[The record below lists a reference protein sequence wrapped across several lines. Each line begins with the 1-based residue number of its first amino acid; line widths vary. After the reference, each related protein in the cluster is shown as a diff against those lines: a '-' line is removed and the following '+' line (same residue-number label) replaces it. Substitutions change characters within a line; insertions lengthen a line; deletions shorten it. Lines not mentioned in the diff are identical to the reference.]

1 MTMHVYDIRPSG
13 QVVRLAD
20 LPLAGPKEAPAQAG
34 ADEGAEDGLC
44 LPRRVERTPE
54 LAALARVLGIPT
66 EMGHA
71 WGPDLNRLAQ
81 VLAQPA
87 LDGAVVEFKLQ
98 RFARGAPLL
107 RALGDIY
114 LRLARQLDGSAGKN
128 PVARSWIEQQLRTLA
143 PWHAAKE
150 GVRLRTQ
157 LKASAPLPAPILD
170 LVSRTLYGSP
180 IARDGEEKL
189 LYFGDA
195 WPTCDL
201 AFLEALPAFVAK
213 HRSVQARKKRLASAE
228 KAGVRLGAHAEDAS
242 PVMLGAAARA
252 QHVYMVGGTGTGKS
266 TLLGNM
272 ILQDMEAGEAVVV
285 IDPHGSLVEDVLG
298 LVPAKRKRDVVY
310 LHPTDPNGAF
320 NLNLLEPIAS
330 DLAVERNRCA
340 NDLIALMKIVYP
352 EPPEAFGPMFQ
363 NYFRNAVFLVMGGR
377 EDKATLGDVRRVF
390 ADEAF
395 RHELA
400 HACPLPDVKSFWL
413 DIAEDVRHS
422 GENASIGNVAPY
434 IDAKLTQLSGNPVVE
449 RIIGKP
455 KSTIDF
461 RKIVAEKRICLVNLA
476 QGLIGAPDARFLG
489 GLMLGR
495 LSAYLKLHAMAHGP
509 EADRAPLPLRVYL
522 DEVQSYADEAL
533 AESMAQM
540 RKFGVSYVLANQNF
554 AQIAGRGWRPNVGQE
569 ILGNSG
575 SIVAFRISTFDA
587 ELLSPWFYP
596 TVRRE
601 DLIQL
606 PNYRAAV
613 RMLPGADP
621 CEPFVFKTEP
631 LPGR

>member
-13 QVVRLAD
+13 QVVRLTD
-20 LPLAGPKEAPAQAG
+20 LPLPGPKEATGEPASEAG
-34 ADEGAEDGLC
+34 ADRGLC

-71 WGPDLNRLAQ
+71 WGPDFNRLAQ
-81 VLAQPA
+81 VLAQPP
-87 LDGAVVEFKLQ
+87 LEGAVVEFRLQ
-98 RFARGAPLL
+98 RFAREAPML
-107 RALGDIY
+107 RALADIY
-114 LRLARQLDGSAGKN
+114 LRLVKLLESAAGKN
-128 PVARSWIEQQLRTLA
+128 PVARAWIEQQLRTLA
-143 PWHAAKE
+143 PWHSAKE
-150 GVRLRTQ
+150 GVRLRARLST
-157 LKASAPLPAPILD
+157 PTPVPAPILD

-180 IARDGEEKL
+180 VARSGEEDL

-201 AFLEALPAFVAK
+201 AFLEALPAFAGK
-213 HRSVQARKKRLASAE
+213 HRSVLARNRRHAAAE
-228 KAGVRLGAHAEDAS
+228 TAGVRLGAHAADGS
-242 PVMLGAAARA
+242 PVTLGAAARA

-272 ILQDMEAGEAVVV
+272 IRQDMEAGEAILV

-298 LVPAKRKRDVVY
+298 LVPKKRKRDVVY
-310 LHPTDPNGAF
+310 LHPTDPKGAF
-320 NLNLLEPIAS
+320 NLNLLEPIGP

-363 NYFRNAVFLVMGGR
+363 NYFRNAVFLVMAGR

-390 ADEAF
+390 AEESF

-400 HACPLPDVKSFWL
+400 RACPLPDVKSFWL
-413 DIAEDVRHS
+413 DIAEENRHS
-422 GENASIGNVAPY
+422 GENASIANVAPY

-461 RKIVAEKRICLVNLA
+461 RSVVAEKRICLVNLA
-476 QGLIGAPDARFLG
+476 QGLIGGPDARFLG
-489 GLMLGR
+489 GLLLGR
-495 LSAYLKLHAMAHGP
+495 LSGYLKLHAMTHGS

-554 AQIAGRGWRPNVGQE
+554 AQIAGHGWRPNVGQE

-587 ELLSPWFYP
+587 GLLAPWFYP
-596 TVRRE
+596 TIKCE

-613 RMLPGADP
+613 RMLPGAEPCDP
-621 CEPFVFKTEP
+621 YVFKTDP
-631 LPGR
+631 PAKR